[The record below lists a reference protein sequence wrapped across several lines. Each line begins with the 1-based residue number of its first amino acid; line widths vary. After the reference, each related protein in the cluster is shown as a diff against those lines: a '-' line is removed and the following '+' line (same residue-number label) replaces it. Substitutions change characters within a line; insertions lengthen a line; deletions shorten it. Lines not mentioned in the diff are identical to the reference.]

1 MYPNDEIVSRLI
13 IAELMPVLITWATFI
28 VSFLSAQKVLE
39 YRDISCS
46 QIAAGML
53 SVVLLYG
60 GYNFLEE
67 WKLAQMTVVGLA
79 KALFMNFII
88 SSISYPPRYL
98 SILNTIIILG
108 LSVYEASHS
117 TMFTGIYLLSSAV
130 VLLLKSVKNY
140 D

>member
-1 MYPNDEIVSRLI
+1 M
-13 IAELMPVLITWATFI
+13 
-28 VSFLSAQKVLE
+28 
-39 YRDISCS
+39 
-46 QIAAGML
+46 
-53 SVVLLYG
+53 VLLYG

-108 LSVYEASHS
+108 LSVYEASHT

-130 VLLLKSVKNY
+130 VLLIKSVKNY